1 MRPRAA
7 CLLQIDASVFSK
19 PMGLGKLALFLSA
32 ALVRDYL
39 VQPGVCLSNRLLYY
53 KIQDALR
60 VVLCRVL
67 RTPLLAGCQ
76 EEETI
81 PDPAA
86 GGRDLCSRTRHVPR
100 RWSDWCPARRRGTF
114 SDYDAPCTTGIYYA

>member
-60 VVLCRVL
+60 VVLCRGTENSSA
-67 RTPLLAGCQ
+67 R
-76 EEETI
+76 
-81 PDPAA
+81 
-86 GGRDLCSRTRHVPR
+86 RVPR
-100 RWSDWCPARRRGTF
+100 RRNDPGSGRWWSRPLFPHAT
-114 SDYDAPCTTGIYYA
+114 CTSSLE